1 MRLVYSFLVVAVFLL
16 AGSDAAL
23 RATDTNQVALRKANP
38 QAQSQSLTAED
49 NKRERFLKAIPRV
62 NSLGITKVTTPN
74 VAATTTL
81 VATAANKELSK
92 LGQLF
97 SKAMY
102 RNWYDAERTPLAMR
116 KALKLEGLGSNMR
129 SHPNWP
135 LYINY
140 ARYYANQPSMK
151 TIKKWFNAGL
161 NPEQV
166 KVKVGLKGIT
176 GPAPIT
182 EHPAWNV
189 LQVFTR
195 YYNKHTPNALPA

>member
-1 MRLVYSFLVVAVFLL
+1 MRLVRSFLVVAIFLL
-16 AGSDAAL
+16 AGSDADL
-23 RATDTNQVALRKANP
+23 RATDNDRVALRKVNP
-38 QAQSQSLTAED
+38 QAQSLTADD
-49 NKRERFLKAIPRV
+49 NKHGRFLRAIPTV

-81 VATAANKELSK
+81 VATVANKELSK

-102 RNWYDAERTPLAMR
+102 RNWYEAERTPKEML
-116 KALKLEGLGSNMR
+116 KALKLEGLGRNAF
-129 SHPNWP
+129 SHPNWQ
-135 LYINY
+135 LYVNY
-140 ARYYANQPSMK
+140 ARFYANQPSMK

-166 KVKVGLKGIT
+166 KVKVGLQGIT

-195 YYNKHTPNALPA
+195 YYNKHTPNTRPA